1 MLKKDKSIIQIDC
14 KKIYPP
20 NSQPLVAVYEAHLD
34 MAFNT
39 NSEERLKAIAD
50 QLRSHLS
57 PVIVRKMG
65 RRFELIAGYR
75 EFHLAQKFDVT
86 SLTAVVID
94 DMPAEEMFEFAVI
107 GCVIPLLEFDTKP
120 STATNAQFRG
130 FYQSLRKNLDKEFKS
145 FLRQG
150 SLADLLNIPA
160 SQRRGASTAKQSAL
174 EHQRAEVKKRL
185 KKEQASKNI
194 MSKFSLRDL
203 HTKAE
208 PLVIESE
215 DWLEKVWVQYLSKDQ
230 VDLLKG
236 WLSDSS
242 RERIQRGERYA

>member
-1 MLKKDKSIIQIDC
+1 MLKKDKTIIQIDC

-34 MAFNT
+34 MTFNT
-39 NSEERLKAIAD
+39 SSEERLKAIVG
-50 QLRSHLS
+50 QLSSHLS
-57 PVIVRKMG
+57 PVSVRKMG

-94 DMPAEEMFEFAVI
+94 DMPAEEMFEFSVI
-107 GCVIPLLEFDTKP
+107 GCVLPLLEFDTKP
-120 STATNAQFRG
+120 STATNAQFRS

-160 SQRRGASTAKQSAL
+160 SQRRGTSTAKQSAL
-174 EHQRAEVKKRL
+174 ERQRAEVKKRL
-185 KKEQASKNI
+185 KKEQVPTNT

-203 HTKAE
+203 HTRVE
-208 PLVIESE
+208 PSAMESE
-215 DWLEKVWVQYLSKDQ
+215 DWLNKTWVQYLSKEQ
-230 VDLLKG
+230 IDLLKG

-242 RERIQRGERYA
+242 RERIQRGRRHV